1 MARNSGYAMRMAD
14 PDGEARSRYGVAVLD
29 KGLDVLE
36 RLADSKGLTVAQL
49 SVATGLTKASVYR
62 LVMTLAHRGYVVRR
76 HDQQAWVAGP
86 ALLALSRRF
95 LAGSSLVSTARPV
108 LERLHEELGE
118 TVNLAVVRGVTV
130 QYVDMIESNHDL
142 RMSARLGAT
151 DSLHCTSLGK
161 AYLAALDP
169 EEARAVLTSINWP
182 KRTPRT
188 IDTVGEMLE
197 ELRVT
202 RERGYGVDDEENE
215 VGARC
220 VGVAITSSDGRPVA
234 GISVSAPAW
243 RMPDDRLPRV
253 GLTLQ
258 QAAREVE
265 ERSGE
270 RPPTRLQVTNHPAA
284 VQD

>member
-1 MARNSGYAMRMAD
+1 MSD
-14 PDGEARSRYGVAVLD
+14 SDGEERSRYGVAVLD
-29 KGLDVLE
+29 KALDVLE

-76 HDQQAWVAGP
+76 YDQQAWVAGP

-95 LAGSSLVSTARPV
+95 LAGSSLVSVARPV
-108 LERLHEELGE
+108 LARLHEELGE
-118 TVNLAVVRGVTV
+118 TVNLAIVRRDTL
-130 QYVDMIESNHDL
+130 QYVDMIESDHGL

-161 AYLAALDP
+161 AYLAALGP
-169 EEARAVLTSINWP
+169 EEARAVLTRIDRP
-182 KRTPRT
+182 KRTPNT
-188 IDTVGEMLE
+188 ITTVGEMLE
-197 ELRVT
+197 ELRIT
-202 RERGYGVDDEENE
+202 RERGYGFDDEENE

-220 VGVAITSSDGRPVA
+220 VGVAISSGDGRPVA
-234 GISVSAPAW
+234 GISLSAPAW
-243 RMPDDRLPRV
+243 RMPDDRLPLV
-253 GLTLQ
+253 ALTLR
-258 QAAREVE
+258 QAAREIE

-270 RPPTRLQVTNHPAA
+270 RSPEQAPTARRQAA